1 MQIPTSLDLLN
12 NWSLRDKGKLI
23 ETSSLR
29 RFEFELYFWKMVTKK
44 FFVIFVNKIE
54 LFEFVFMKTQF
65 DASRRGDFDELSQSF

>member
-44 FFVIFVNKIE
+44 FFVFFVNKIE
-54 LFEFVFMKTQF
+54 LFEMKTHF
-65 DASRRGDFDELSQSF
+65 DASRRGDFDKVSQSF